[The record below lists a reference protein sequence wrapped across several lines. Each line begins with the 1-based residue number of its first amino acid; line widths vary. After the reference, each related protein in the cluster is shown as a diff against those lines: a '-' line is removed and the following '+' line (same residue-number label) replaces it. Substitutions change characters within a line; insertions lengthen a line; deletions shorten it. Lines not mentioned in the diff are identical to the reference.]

1 MAYTSIRGRKPL
13 ERASKISHAHVI
25 ANSTVQNLLSQCSV
39 PRSAD
44 GHILQD
50 LLLEVPSPLRQPI
63 RVVIAVDGSMRE
75 VMVRDEF
82 PSATLTFF
90 SLGPLLFKLE
100 ALRELDQQ
108 AFIAPEDLTKLKTI
122 QRYELALPT
131 KNISRS
137 GLSLL
142 DSIRQSLHEFFSEA
156 HSDTEPLYSTLRWLL
171 FRQWQR
177 EAKSEWEVPSCPHPG
192 CSQGA
197 IVLSPSTPNELPCP
211 SCGRSIYLID
221 VARLHERIDE
231 EQGAGGISSYVLSLC
246 EQVALVH
253 MNRLIYEIK
262 PSLLA
267 EVLFIKDGPL
277 ACFGQIAPLSAPFRE
292 MVSFFGRQEIRHPDG
307 ARISLLNLAGFEK
320 SGPFVDHAVSIER
333 QLRPGTALLLS
344 NEYIYRYIVPGD
356 PASSDP
362 YGSNTYWGSK
372 LIFKATDGNTYVA
385 TVPTYDGF
393 RSRPSYDDFINLT
406 EVLAAVSDLR
416 CSMYDN
422 ALIPVA
428 LANRLVSLSDSPS
441 SRILETFAKDSL
453 LRHTSPNGSV
463 LNS

>member
-1 MAYTSIRGRKPL
+1 MI
-13 ERASKISHAHVI
+13 
-25 ANSTVQNLLSQCSV
+25 
-39 PRSAD
+39 
-44 GHILQD
+44 
-50 LLLEVPSPLRQPI
+50 
-63 RVVIAVDGSMRE
+63 
-75 VMVRDEF
+75 
-82 PSATLTFF
+82 
-90 SLGPLLFKLE
+90 
-100 ALRELDQQ
+100 
-108 AFIAPEDLTKLKTI
+108 
-122 QRYELALPT
+122 
-131 KNISRS
+131 
-137 GLSLL
+137 
-142 DSIRQSLHEFFSEA
+142 
-156 HSDTEPLYSTLRWLL
+156 
-171 FRQWQR
+171 
-177 EAKSEWEVPSCPHPG
+177 
-192 CSQGA
+192 
-197 IVLSPSTPNELPCP
+197 
-211 SCGRSIYLID
+211 
-221 VARLHERIDE
+221 
-231 EQGAGGISSYVLSLC
+231 
-246 EQVALVH
+246 
-253 MNRLIYEIK
+253 RLIYEIK